1 MAGLRVGTYDG
12 PKVSPTL
19 GPTVLRDTSQPDI
32 GGHIAHGLGAV
43 AELMQQEQNKL
54 ENAQLIEFQR
64 KANDKLTELTLSAK
78 QKPAE
83 ALVKPGADGESGLS
97 PFESDWQDFMQG
109 QMEGASNDRVKEAIR
124 LHGLQM
130 GGHLSNQLMGIQAD
144 AAQRYKQESY
154 AASLSSSMRNLVADP
169 TPANFDRNRAA
180 LEFTTRQMNQGKPA
194 EFIDEQ
200 VALVRSA
207 ARAEQLT
214 ALVETPG
221 MWQFAKEL
229 LNDKTI
235 DAEIVGDKDRAAL
248 KRARER
254 WGVVAGTSAA
264 DDLFN
269 SGIGELAAMKRSREI
284 LGDDPHVL
292 QAFKLRYETLLQ
304 AKLRDDEVTKKKWD
318 NAIMSWGSQYFLDR
332 GMWPTYKQSQQQA
345 MALGA
350 SSLEADAAAKH
361 LDDRRKAEENFQRS
375 RAEHVTPYELNVYQS
390 KVNDALSDPETLVNA
405 DILVDYPDLKNAPLG
420 LTSQLYNYQRMLK
433 ANAGNVKLT
442 KDQLFALT
450 KAMKDREIIS
460 SMQPT
465 DATEKA
471 LLAEARGAFAIT
483 LSGMMAPGQLQPKPE
498 ELVKAREV
506 ILKTVPTAWYR
517 RNKLNFQL
525 PIEKVDDNGRRL
537 YLQNDRTTYGPKPP
551 TRNTNVI
558 PDNSDLDAKE

>member
-83 ALVKPGADGESGLS
+83 TLVKPGADGESGLS

-194 EFIDEQ
+194 EFINEQ

-254 WGVVAGTSAA
+254 WAVVAGSSAA

-269 SGIGELAAMKRSREI
+269 AGLTKVAALKQAKEL
-284 LGDDPHVL
+284 LGDDPHANDAFSKRLDHLLNAKHYDEQVAL
-292 QAFKLRYETLLQ
+292 HKWDSLGNQFAADMHMSGRGYPSFNTMVTYLTSQGATRGEATAAATKWDAHMQAEQNHLRMLAE
-304 AKLRDDEVTKKKWD
+304 KKKTPAEI
-318 NAIMSWGSQYFLDR
+318 NAMISTINMIKSNPERL
-332 GMWPTYKQSQQQA
+332 
-345 MALGA
+345 A
-350 SSLEADAAAKH
+350 SANLE
-361 LDDRRKAEENFQRS
+361 
-375 RAEHVTPYELNVYQS
+375 
-390 KVNDALSDPETLVNA
+390 
-405 DILVDYPDLKNAPLG
+405 VDYPDLAKNAPAG
-420 LTSQLYNYQRMLK
+420 LWAELWHAQALLQK
-433 ANAGNVKLT
+433 DPGFAKLT
-442 KDQLFALT
+442 KEAVTKLQVTMAEKKFISSATPQIAAERDAVMRAKAALVT
-450 KAMKDREIIS
+450 NLTARKRPGVGLTTEDVDAAINSSLREI
-460 SMQPT
+460 
-465 DATEKA
+465 
-471 LLAEARGAFAIT
+471 
-483 LSGMMAPGQLQPKPE
+483 
-498 ELVKAREV
+498 
-506 ILKTVPTAWYR
+506 TVPGRWWGTNQTPFFMLPAERKNDAGETEYR
-517 RNKLNFQL
+517 QL
-525 PIEKVDDNGRRL
+525 DGSYSKTKPVGYTSAPIQEED
-537 YLQNDRTTYGPKPP
+537 
-551 TRNTNVI
+551 
-558 PDNSDLDAKE
+558 